1 MTEITNNIFYC
12 GVRDPDRRMFDELIP
27 LPQGTSYDS
36 YFVRGSEKTVLI
48 DTAYPRCADD
58 FFHQIA
64 EIEHLDYVVALHGEQ
79 DHSGCLPQLLAKFPE
94 ALVLTNATCKKLL
107 IDALPIA
114 EEKFRV
120 VADNEEISLGDKTL
134 RFLHVPWVHWGDTM
148 FAYIPEDGV
157 IFTTDFLGAHTSHF
171 DVFSREDAETLK
183 LAKRY
188 YAAIMMPFRPFCV
201 KHLRRIRELAPKWIM
216 PAHGGVYRNPDFIL
230 NAHEEW
236 TSDACARKVLIPMV
250 SAYGNTTKMAEHL
263 AEALRQRGFEA
274 IVADVV
280 HSDLGDLA
288 ENLVDAHTIVFAA
301 SMMLSG
307 PHPALANVAYLA
319 NLLKPK
325 AKCFAVIGSY
335 GWGGKLTERLTVL
348 LTQIKPAFLGEVL
361 AKGAPRA
368 ETFVALDALADKIAE
383 AV

>member
-12 GVRDPDRRMFDELIP
+12 GVRDINRKMFDELIP

-48 DTAYPRCADD
+48 DTAYPHCAND
-58 FFHQIA
+58 FFREIA
-64 EIEHLDYVVALHGEQ
+64 EIERLDYVVALHGEQ
-79 DHSGCLPQLLAKFPE
+79 DHSGCLPQVLAKFPE

-107 IDALPIA
+107 IDALPID
-114 EEKFRV
+114 EEKIRV
-120 VADNEEISLGDKTL
+120 VADNEEIPLGGKTL
-134 RFLHVPWVHWGDTM
+134 RFLHAPWVHWGDTM

-171 DVFSREDAETLK
+171 DVFSHEDTETLK

-188 YAAIMMPFRPFCV
+188 YAAIMMPFRSFCV

-230 NAHEEW
+230 KAYEEW
-236 TSDACARKVLIPMV
+236 TSDACPRKVLIPMV
-250 SAYGNTTKMAEHL
+250 SAYGNTAKMAEYL

-274 IVADVV
+274 IVADAG
-280 HSDLGDLA
+280 DLGTLS
-288 ENLVDAHTIVFAA
+288 ENLADAHTIVFAA
-301 SMMLSG
+301 SMMLAG
-307 PHPALANVAYLA
+307 PHPAIANVAYLA

-335 GWGGKLTERLTVL
+335 GWGGKLAERLAAL
-348 LTQIKPAFLGEVL
+348 LTQIKPEFLGEVL
-361 AKGAPRA
+361 AKGAPTT
-368 ETFVALDALADKIAE
+368 ETFAALDALADKIHGN
-383 AV
+383 